1 MAQTYIEYC
10 FNVNPK
16 VPWEDILLAELQM
29 LPFESFINTK
39 DGLNGYVPLNNH
51 KKNFLESIGLLN
63 KKEVEIK
70 VSSSEIFPE
79 NWNAKWESK
88 FDPIFIGDE
97 CVIRA
102 DFHENQGK
110 KFELIINPK
119 MSFGTGH
126 HPTTHMMVEFILET
140 SLIDKTILDMGCGTG
155 ILGILALKKGALRVK
170 AIDNDPMCI
179 ENSIENA
186 KRNNCKN
193 FHTHE
198 AASLNLEYHSYD
210 IIFANINTN
219 ILLDQ
224 ISSYAQALKKGGS
237 LFLSGFYEND
247 TRILYNICQK
257 ENLNLIS
264 SKESE
269 AWCAMKFLK

>member
-1 MAQTYIEYC
+1 
-10 FNVNPK
+10 
-16 VPWEDILLAELQM
+16 
-29 LPFESFINTK
+29 
-39 DGLNGYVPLNNH
+39 
-51 KKNFLESIGLLN
+51 
-63 KKEVEIK
+63 
-70 VSSSEIFPE
+70 
-79 NWNAKWESK
+79 
-88 FDPIFIGDE
+88 
-97 CVIRA
+97 
-102 DFHENQGK
+102 
-110 KFELIINPK
+110 

-140 SLIDKTILDMGCGTG
+140 SLIHKRILDMGCGTG

-193 FHTHE
+193 FHAYE
-198 AASLNLEYHSYD
+198 AASLNLEYHLYD

>member
-1 MAQTYIEYC
+1 MAEAYIEYC

-39 DGLNGYVPLNNH
+39 DGLNGYVPLSNH

-63 KKEVEIK
+63 KKEVVIK
-70 VSSSEIFPE
+70 VSRSEIFPE
-79 NWNAKWESK
+79 NWNAQWESK

-102 DFHENQGK
+102 DFHENQDK

-140 SLIDKTILDMGCGTG
+140 SLIHKTILDMGCGTG

-179 ENSIENA
+179 KNSIENA

-193 FHTHE
+193 FHAYE
-198 AASLNLEYHSYD
+198 AASLNLEYHLYD

-224 ISSYAQALKKGGS
+224 ISSYAQVLKKGGS

-247 TRILYNICQK
+247 ARILYNICQK

>member
-1 MAQTYIEYC
+1 MAEAYIEYC

-39 DGLNGYVPLNNH
+39 DGLNGYVPLSNH

-63 KKEVEIK
+63 KKEVVIK
-70 VSSSEIFPE
+70 VSKSEIFPE
-79 NWNAKWESK
+79 NWNAQWESK

-102 DFHENQGK
+102 DFHENQDK

-140 SLIDKTILDMGCGTG
+140 SLIHKTILDMGCGTG

-179 ENSIENA
+179 KNSIENA

-193 FHTHE
+193 FHAYE
-198 AASLNLEYHSYD
+198 AASLNLEYHLYD

-224 ISSYAQALKKGGS
+224 ISSYAQVLKKGGS

-247 TRILYNICQK
+247 ARILYNICQK

>member
-1 MAQTYIEYC
+1 MAQAYIEYC
-10 FNVNPK
+10 FYVNPK
-16 VPWEDILLAELQM
+16 IPWEDILLAELQM

-39 DGLNGYVPLNNH
+39 DGLNGYVPLSNH

-63 KKEVEIK
+63 KKEVVIK
-70 VSSSEIFPE
+70 VSRSEIFPE
-79 NWNAKWESK
+79 NWNAQWESK

-102 DFHENQGK
+102 DFHENQDK

-140 SLIDKTILDMGCGTG
+140 SLIHKTILDMGCGTG

-179 ENSIENA
+179 KNSIENA

-193 FHTHE
+193 FHAYE
-198 AASLNLEYHSYD
+198 AASLNLEYHLYD

-224 ISSYAQALKKGGS
+224 ISSYAQVLKKGGS

-247 TRILYNICQK
+247 ARILYNICQK

>member
-1 MAQTYIEYC
+1 MAEAYIEYC

-39 DGLNGYVPLNNH
+39 DGLNGYVPLSNH

-63 KKEVEIK
+63 KKEVIIK
-70 VSSSEIFPE
+70 VSRSEIFPE
-79 NWNAKWESK
+79 NWNAQWESK

-102 DFHENQGK
+102 DFHENQDK

-140 SLIDKTILDMGCGTG
+140 SLIHKTILDMGCGTG

-179 ENSIENA
+179 KNSIENA

-193 FHTHE
+193 FHAYE
-198 AASLNLEYHSYD
+198 AASLNLEYHLYD

-224 ISSYAQALKKGGS
+224 ISSYAQVLKKGGS

-247 TRILYNICQK
+247 ARILYNICQK

>member
-1 MAQTYIEYC
+1 MAEAYIEYC

-16 VPWEDILLAELQM
+16 IPWEDILLAELQM

-39 DGLNGYVPLNNH
+39 DGFNGYVPLSNH
-51 KKNFLESIGLLN
+51 KKNFLDSIGLLN
-63 KKEVEIK
+63 KKEVVIK
-70 VSSSEIFPE
+70 VSRSEIFPE

-140 SLIDKTILDMGCGTG
+140 SLIHKTILDMGCGTG

-193 FHTHE
+193 FHAYE
-198 AASLNLEYHSYD
+198 AASLNLEYHLYD

-237 LFLSGFYEND
+237 LFLSGFYENR
-247 TRILYNICQK
+247 TQNRA
-257 ENLNLIS
+257 LIGPYR
-264 SKESE
+264 
-269 AWCAMKFLK
+269 AL

>member
-1 MAQTYIEYC
+1 MAEAYIEYC

-39 DGLNGYVPLNNH
+39 DGLNGYVPLSNH

-63 KKEVEIK
+63 KKEVIIK
-70 VSSSEIFPE
+70 VSRSEIFPE
-79 NWNAKWESK
+79 NWNAQWESK

-102 DFHENQGK
+102 DFHENQDK

-140 SLIDKTILDMGCGTG
+140 SLIHKTILDMGCGTG
-155 ILGILALKKGALRVK
+155 ILGILALKKRG
-170 AIDNDPMCI
+170 I
-179 ENSIENA
+179 
-186 KRNNCKN
+186 
-193 FHTHE
+193 
-198 AASLNLEYHSYD
+198 ASKSD
-210 IIFANINTN
+210 
-219 ILLDQ
+219 
-224 ISSYAQALKKGGS
+224 
-237 LFLSGFYEND
+237 
-247 TRILYNICQK
+247 
-257 ENLNLIS
+257 
-264 SKESE
+264 
-269 AWCAMKFLK
+269 